1 MGHKRVIHRATNPG
15 RLCIGKR
22 VRVEYKG
29 EKVIETNYDLRKKER
44 RWEGRKTPKRSQ
56 AEQLG

>member
-29 EKVIETNYDLRKKER
+29 KKVIEDLGRRK
-44 RWEGRKTPKRSQ
+44 EGGRAGRLLREAKQR
-56 AEQLG
+56 G